1 MLLYFKS
8 VIFVQNTYTRLSSF
22 LPRRPAQF
30 EHAVDDEFPDLDE
43 HDEGEAHPDAQS
55 SSQVGQEAD
64 LVWVDGLLFDE
75 GLLGA
80 RVVELETDEV
90 LLNILYFRIDLMN

>member
-8 VIFVQNTYTRLSSF
+8 VLFVQNTYTRLSSF
-22 LPRRPAQF
+22 LPWRFAQL

-55 SSQVGQEAD
+55 SSQVGQEANF
-64 LVWVDGLLFDE
+64 VGVDGLLFDE
-75 GLLGA
+75 GLFGA
-80 RVVELETDEV
+80 RVVELEPDEV
-90 LLNILYFRIDLMN
+90 LLNILYFGINLIN